1 MSEVQLHRLF
11 LHFSE
16 LPLSTR
22 VLYTAVLLI
31 LGTAYLFGGIYL
43 YHTYA
48 GRAGGNPML
57 LTYED
62 IVVAYSGTGTGS
74 RLENALKGPM
84 RTMLP
89 AEEAKPIFAWIE
101 AGAERAAYEAEV
113 RPSLEK
119 RCMSCH
125 DGSNPHLANL
135 STFDNLRKMTER
147 DTGAGIFTLVRVSHI
162 HLFGLTMVF
171 FILGT
176 IFSHAYVRPVWF
188 KCAVVATPFLAL
200 VLDIGSWYFTKL
212 YHPFAWVVIGGG
224 TLMGLAFAFMW
235 AVSLYQLWFS
245 PTPAPV
251 VQRVSAQSRVI
262 D

>member
-1 MSEVQLHRLF
+1 MTAFQPQRQF

-31 LGTAYLFGGIYL
+31 LGLAYLFGGIYL

-57 LTYED
+57 LTYQD
-62 IVVAYSGTGTGS
+62 IVVAYGGSGSSS
-74 RLENALKGPM
+74 RLETALKGPM
-84 RTMLP
+84 RAMLP
-89 AEEAKPIFAWIE
+89 AEEITPIIAWVN
-101 AGAERAAYEAEV
+101 AGAERAAYEADI
-113 RPSLEK
+113 RPTLEK

-125 DGSNPHLANL
+125 DGANPHLANF
-135 STFDNLRKMTER
+135 STYDNLRKVTER
-147 DTGAGIFTLVRVSHI
+147 DTGTGIFTLVRVSHI

-176 IFSHAYVRPVWF
+176 IFSHAHLRPVWF
-188 KCAVVATPFLAL
+188 KSLVIAMPFASL

-212 YHPFAWVVIGGG
+212 YQPFAWVVIGGG
-224 TLMGLAFAFMW
+224 TLMGLSFAFMW
-235 AVSLYQLWFS
+235 AVSLYQLWLWRA
-245 PTPAPV
+245 PAGA
-251 VQRVSAQSRVI
+251 VQRGGMEGRLVG
-262 D
+262 

>member
-1 MSEVQLHRLF
+1 MSEVALHRQF

-31 LGTAYLFGGIYL
+31 LGIAYLFGGIYL

-62 IVVAYSGTGTGS
+62 IVVAYSGSGSSS
-74 RLENALKGPM
+74 RLETALRGPM
-84 RTMLP
+84 RAMLP
-89 AEEAKPIFAWIE
+89 ADEITPIIAWVT
-101 AGAERAAYEAEV
+101 AGADRAAYEAQI
-113 RPSLEK
+113 RPTFEK

-125 DGSNPHLANL
+125 DGSNPHLANFAN
-135 STFDNLRKMTER
+135 FDNLHKVTER
-147 DTGAGIFTLVRVSHI
+147 DTGTGIFTLVRVSHI

-176 IFSHAYVRPVWF
+176 IFSHAYMRPVWL
-188 KCAVVATPFLAL
+188 KCAVIALPFVSL
-200 VLDIGSWYFTKL
+200 VLDIGSWYITKL
-212 YHPFAWVVIGGG
+212 YQPFAWVVIGGG
-224 TLMGLAFAFMW
+224 TLMGLSFAFMW
-235 AVSLYQLWFS
+235 AVSLYQLWLS
-245 PTPAPV
+245 RIPEPV
-251 VQRVSAQSRVI
+251 ARRGDI
-262 D
+262 ERTLIG

>member
-1 MSEVQLHRLF
+1 MSGVMPQRQY

-31 LGTAYLFGGIYL
+31 LGLAYLFGGIYL

-57 LTYED
+57 LTYQD
-62 IVVAYSGTGTGS
+62 IVVAYSGSGSSS
-74 RLENALKGPM
+74 RLETALKGPM
-84 RTMLP
+84 RAMLP
-89 AEEAKPIFAWIE
+89 AEEVTPIIAWVN
-101 AGAERAAYEAEV
+101 AGAERTGYEAEI
-113 RPSLEK
+113 RPTFEK

-125 DGSNPHLANL
+125 DGSNPHLANF
-135 STFDNLRKMTER
+135 STYDNLRKVTER
-147 DTGAGIFTLVRVSHI
+147 DTGTGIFTLVRVSHI

-176 IFSHAYVRPVWF
+176 IFSHAHLRPVWF
-188 KCAVVATPFLAL
+188 KCVVIALPFASL

-212 YHPFAWVVIGGG
+212 YQPFAWVVIGGG
-224 TLMGLAFAFMW
+224 TLMGLSFAFMW
-235 AVSLYQLWFS
+235 AVSLYQLWLWR
-245 PTPAPV
+245 APEAGL
-251 VQRVSAQSRVI
+251 QRGGVEGRLVG
-262 D
+262 